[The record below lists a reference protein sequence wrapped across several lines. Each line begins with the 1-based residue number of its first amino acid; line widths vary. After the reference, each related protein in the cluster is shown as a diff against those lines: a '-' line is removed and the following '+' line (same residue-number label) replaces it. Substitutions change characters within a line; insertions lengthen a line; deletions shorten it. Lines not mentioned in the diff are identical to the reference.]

1 MRSGYAALVLGSLV
15 LQKDL
20 SGGPS
25 LRSRTAREADGKDG
39 PVGFCPEGNLLSQF
53 QHMLCSQGFCWIS
66 ETTWGFPLA
75 VVVLLLLWLAFEIWT
90 SSCLA
95 RWQAQLR
102 RPVATENHAAQP
114 SSPPLVKRWFGLLR
128 SLMKSWAACTPPPHQ
143 PRAWLSKSTPKPLFS
158 NAFLREF
165 SPV

>member
-1 MRSGYAALVLGSLV
+1 MRSAYAALVLGSLV

-25 LRSRTAREADGKDG
+25 LRSRTAREADGREG
-39 PVGFCPEGNLLSQF
+39 PAGYCPEGNLLSQF

-75 VVVLLLLWLAFEIWT
+75 GAVLLLLWLGFEIWT

-102 RPVATENHAAQP
+102 RPVATESHAAQP
-114 SSPPLVKRWFGLLR
+114 SPPPLVKRALLKHIAV
-128 SLMKSWAACTPPPHQ
+128 SGVALGSSCTHQ
-143 PRAWLSKSTPKPLFS
+143 PRAWLTKSTHKPLLHCFS
-158 NAFLREF
+158 A
-165 SPV
+165 

>member
-1 MRSGYAALVLGSLV
+1 MRSAYAALVLSSLL

-25 LRSRTAREADGKDG
+25 LRSRTAREADGREG
-39 PVGFCPEGNLLSQF
+39 PAGFCPEGNLLSQF

-75 VVVLLLLWLAFEIWT
+75 GAVLLLLWLGFEIWT

-102 RPVATENHAAQP
+102 RPVATESHAAQP
-114 SSPPLVKRWFGLLR
+114 SPPPLVKRGLYFSILR
-128 SLMKSWAACTPPPHQ
+128 SLVWSWVACAHPPAQGLADP
-143 PRAWLSKSTPKPLFS
+143 
-158 NAFLREF
+158 
-165 SPV
+165 